1 MMIRKFELQRVIV
14 IIMIQENCEDDNEER
29 DADDQVITM
38 NMEF

>member
-1 MMIRKFELQRVIV
+1 MIKKFELQRVIV
-14 IIMIQENCEDDNEER
+14 IIMIQENCKADNEER